1 MQKKM
6 VDLNISLPENFF
18 DEEERCGFVVTRQRK
33 EIWAVE
39 LDLLA
44 EFSRVC
50 EKHGIKWFL
59 DGGSILG
66 AVRHKGFIPWDDDID
81 ISMPRNEFEK
91 LCELAPEEF
100 RYPYFFQTYDSD
112 PGYHRMHAQ
121 FRNCKTTGIRKSEWP
136 KYNFNQG
143 IFIDIF
149 PFDNVPD
156 GAEERTEFGR
166 EIISLYEKMWFHLDY
181 SRDYR
186 PLADNRLIKRIKHSL
201 KHLLVTIIFDR
212 PDRFINLIQSISNE
226 MRKFDCSESECFA
239 NLSLPYQTFSH
250 GNYFYKKWYS
260 HCEMMPFEMFN
271 VPVPVGYK
279 DYLATLYG
287 KWEVP
292 IKSESQHGDTFFDV
306 NRSYSDYLFLE
317 GRDLI

>member
-1 MQKKM
+1 M
-6 VDLNISLPENFF
+6 VDLNITLPEHFL

-50 EKHGIKWFL
+50 DKHRIRWFL

-81 ISMPRNEFEK
+81 ISMPRCEYEK
-91 LCELAPEEF
+91 LCKVAASEF
-100 RYPYFFQTYDSD
+100 KHPYFFQTYDSD

-121 FRNCKTTGIRKSEWP
+121 FRNSDTTGILKGEWP
-136 KYNFNQG
+136 RYSFNQG

-156 GAEERTEFGR
+156 RDKERKDFGKSMIKSHDR
-166 EIISLYEKMWFHLDY
+166 IHGFLTLT
-181 SRDYR
+181 RDYKM
-186 PLADNRLIKRIKHSL
+186 ISGWSL
-201 KHLLVTIIFDR
+201 KHKVTNCVLHLLVTLLYDR
-212 PDRFINLIQSISNE
+212 HGKLKTMLTAVTKMATKYNCVATKS
-226 MRKFDCSESECFA
+226 FA

-250 GNYFYKKWYS
+250 KNYFSKEWYTQ
-260 HCEMMPFEMFN
+260 CEMVSFEMLT
-271 VPVPVGYK
+271 VPVPAGYIE
-279 DYLATLYG
+279 YLHTLYG
-287 KWEVP
+287 NWETP
-292 IKSESQHGDTFFDV
+292 MMSKSQHGDIFFDV
-306 NRSYSDYLFLE
+306 SRPYTFYLRL
-317 GRDLI
+317 DNNCL